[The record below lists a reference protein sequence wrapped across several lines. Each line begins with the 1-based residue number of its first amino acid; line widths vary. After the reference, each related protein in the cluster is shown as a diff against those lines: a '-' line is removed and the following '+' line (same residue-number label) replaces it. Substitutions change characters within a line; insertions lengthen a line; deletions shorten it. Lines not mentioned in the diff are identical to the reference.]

1 MADYSLDQLIEWMK
15 EQPRTLGWGMICAFD
30 RTQLNTLLTQEYI
43 RRFKTSSYLDPISG
57 TIPNGDERRF
67 ALKDFTLDRPRLSF
81 ENVDLNDS
89 KARLRMRVV
98 GGTQLG
104 LKNLG
109 GQWYTR
115 EIRETSPLQGPEL
128 SLNLRLDQVPGVVG
142 DQGELRL
149 DLKYSDDFRMT
160 VSEDRIEQNLVGAY
174 FQQKFAAL
182 DDEKRVFPIGRIE
195 RGDNELLQPQS
206 FVMRTQARRR
216 TADDPEGAVLGFV
229 RWKGDREGTL
239 PAPDSGFRYLIPND
253 GNRSTTVLLDAKRVL
268 LSLVADAFAKKA
280 KNPKDVA
287 FEILHDSQ
295 GLFQSLEGRGGSIS
309 VPSWRGTASYDGD
322 FFDRFWETRASY
334 EVSESDLAL
343 THRLRISI
351 PSPGVVSFRF
361 DAVDDVHVSL
371 TDVDDLTGSFGETLT
386 AAGYDKTNLVAPDRV
401 TYRFSIEAS
410 YRLTDDGGASFERE
424 NFTVRELMNPNIYW
438 GRIDKPQGCDDNF
451 VCLVL
456 SRKLDEIVSWIAR
469 SAEENL
475 SSSLCGVGSIFRSI
489 LSFEFQLSLSIETLL
504 LDIIKLNFGSAVIAD
519 ELRAPNDVGV
529 FGRVNPR
536 TTSFVVSPVEH
547 NLVAGTTR
555 QFAVTPA
562 TGDLRWSVEP
572 ILAGVLSEQI
582 GTIDPQTGLY
592 TAPTADSFSGLFVRL
607 RITAT
612 SQGNGF
618 SSSALVTVLRNALQ
632 VNPVAYV
639 MQAKATLSLEAGYL
653 GEASRL
659 TWAIKDASLGGVVA
673 GQGLTAQYIAPQTM
687 PPSDPDDPYDAGL
700 AFIADEVEVRDA
712 ASGVLSTAVVIVE
725 SATKS
730 PMLVTREVDP
740 ATGSVQLVAFINGR
754 PRDPA
759 KVEWDVRHGPGTFGN
774 TNGKPNGVY
783 TCGPSGD
790 QTFALLTATY
800 RSEDDGVFEGYV
812 LQPLPISELE
822 AAVRGTGVYELAN
835 ANKEDR
841 P

>member
-1 MADYSLDQLIEWMK
+1 MADYSLNQLIEWMK

-57 TIPNGDERRF
+57 TIANGDERRF

-104 LKNLG
+104 LKNVG
-109 GQWYTR
+109 GQWYAR

-142 DQGELRL
+142 EQGELRL

-195 RGDNELLQPQS
+195 RGVHELLQPQS

-229 RWKGDREGTL
+229 RWEGDAEGTL
-239 PAPDSGFRYLIPND
+239 PTPGSDFRYLIPND
-253 GNRSTTVLLDAKRVL
+253 GNRSATVMVESSRVL
-268 LSLVADAFAKKA
+268 LSHVMNTFKTKAVNSSFGITRDETGRIKEVRATGGYINLPVTDLPVYIDENIVYFRASLDPVPMASRMRLVLSPSRELTIVFPVSTRMD
-280 KNPKDVA
+280 
-287 FEILHDSQ
+287 LSLDS
-295 GLFQSLEGRGGSIS
+295 LSLAQRQEQAM
-309 VPSWRGTASYDGD
+309 WRACSYDMSYV
-322 FFDRFWETRASY
+322 RA
-334 EVSESDLAL
+334 EA
-343 THRLRISI
+343 
-351 PSPGVVSFRF
+351 
-361 DAVDDVHVSL
+361 SL
-371 TDVDDLTGSFGETLT
+371 TYSMGAEF
-386 AAGYDKTNLVAPDRV
+386 
-401 TYRFSIEAS
+401 
-410 YRLTDDGGASFERE
+410 RLTDAKGLDSVYENVVLKDVHAPHIWFEDPDLRLSNPGEGCKSFLPQFR
-424 NFTVRELMNPNIYW
+424 TMVRNAV
-438 GRIDKPQGCDDNF
+438 GRMEEALWHPTEGIVNVVQM
-451 VCLVL
+451 L
-456 SRKLDEIVSWIAR
+456 LDSH
-469 SAEENL
+469 
-475 SSSLCGVGSIFRSI
+475 
-489 LSFEFQLSLSIETLL
+489 LSLDTSIRALMLDTL
-504 LDIIKLNFGSAVIAD
+504 KLNFGNTLIAD
-519 ELRAPNDVGV
+519 ELLAPNDVGV

-536 TTSFVVSPVEH
+536 TTSFVVSPLEH

-555 QFAVTPA
+555 QFSVTPTTNA
-562 TGDLRWSVEP
+562 LTWSVEP
-572 ILAGVLSEQI
+572 ILASVLSKQI
-582 GTIDPQTGLY
+582 GTIDPHTGLY
-592 TAPTADSFSGLFVRL
+592 TAPTADSFAGPFVRL
-607 RITAT
+607 RVTAT
-612 SQGNGF
+612 SRGNDF

-639 MQAKATLSLEAGYL
+639 MQAGAALSLEAGYL

-659 TWAIKDASLGGVVA
+659 TWAIKDASLGGAVA
-673 GQGLTAQYIAPQTM
+673 GQGLTAQYTAPQTM

-740 ATGSVQLVAFINGR
+740 ANGNVQLVAFINGR

-759 KVEWDVRHGPGTFGN
+759 KVEWAVRHGPGTFGN
-774 TNGKPNGVY
+774 TSGKPNGVY
-783 TCGPSGD
+783 TSGPSGD

-800 RSEDDGVFEGYV
+800 HSEDDGVFEGYV

-822 AAVRGTGVYELAN
+822 AAVCGTGVYALAN
-835 ANKEDR
+835 VNEETR

>member
-1 MADYSLDQLIEWMK
+1 MADYSLSQLLDWMK

-57 TIPNGDERRF
+57 TIPNGEDRRF

-104 LKNLG
+104 LKSVG

-142 DQGELRL
+142 ENGELRL

-182 DDEKRVFPIGRIE
+182 NDETRVFPIGRIE
-195 RGDNELLQPQS
+195 RGDNELLKPQS

-216 TADDPEGAVLGFV
+216 TADDPVGAVLGFV
-229 RWKGDREGTL
+229 RWEGDREGTL
-239 PAPDSGFRYLIPND
+239 PTPDSDFRYLIPND
-253 GNRSTTVLLDAKRVL
+253 GDRSATVMMESSRVL
-268 LSLVADAFAKKA
+268 LSHVMKAFAAKAANSSFKIIRDEAGRIEAVRAQEGDVVLPDSILPVFFGSDIVEFLASLEPVLMTNKMELKLSPSRELSIVFPVHTRMDLRVHDLSFSGLKEREVWKNCNYGISHIRTQSSLSYSMNAKFRLTDANGLQSTYKDVELKDVQAPHIWFDDATLGPSNSGGDCASYYNQFRLMVADAVRRMEEALWHPTEGIV
-280 KNPKDVA
+280 NVVQM
-287 FEILHDSQ
+287 LLDS
-295 GLFQSLEGRGGSIS
+295 
-309 VPSWRGTASYDGD
+309 
-322 FFDRFWETRASY
+322 
-334 EVSESDLAL
+334 
-343 THRLRISI
+343 H
-351 PSPGVVSFRF
+351 
-361 DAVDDVHVSL
+361 
-371 TDVDDLTGSFGETLT
+371 
-386 AAGYDKTNLVAPDRV
+386 
-401 TYRFSIEAS
+401 
-410 YRLTDDGGASFERE
+410 
-424 NFTVRELMNPNIYW
+424 
-438 GRIDKPQGCDDNF
+438 
-451 VCLVL
+451 
-456 SRKLDEIVSWIAR
+456 
-469 SAEENL
+469 
-475 SSSLCGVGSIFRSI
+475 
-489 LSFEFQLSLSIETLL
+489 LSLDTSIRNLMLDTL
-504 LDIIKLNFGSAVIAD
+504 KLNFGNALIAD
-519 ELRAPNDVGV
+519 ELRAPYDVGV
-529 FGRVNPR
+529 FGRVNPL
-536 TTSFVVSPVEH
+536 TTSFVVSPLEH
-547 NLVAGTTR
+547 NLAAGTTR

-592 TAPTADSFSGLFVRL
+592 TAPTADSFAGPFVRL
-607 RITAT
+607 RVTAI

-639 MQAKATLSLEAGYL
+639 MQAKATLNLEAGYL
-653 GEASRL
+653 GETSQL
-659 TWAIKDASLGGVVA
+659 TWAIKDTSLGGAVV
-673 GQGLTAQYIAPQTM
+673 GQGLTAQYTAPQTM
-687 PPSDPDDPYDAGL
+687 PPSDPDDPYDVGL

-725 SATKS
+725 SATKT

-759 KVEWDVRHGPGTFGN
+759 KVEWAVRHGPGTFG
-774 TNGKPNGVY
+774 TTSGQPNGVY
-783 TCGPSGD
+783 TSGPSGD

-822 AAVRGTGVYELAN
+822 AAVRGTGVYALAN
-835 ANKEDR
+835 VNEETR

>member
-1 MADYSLDQLIEWMK
+1 MADYSLNQLIEWMK

-43 RRFKTSSYLDPISG
+43 RRFKTSSYLEPISG

-104 LKNLG
+104 LKSVG

-142 DQGELRL
+142 ENGELRL

-160 VSEDRIEQNLVGAY
+160 VSEDRIEQSLVGAY

-182 DDEKRVFPIGRIE
+182 NDEKRVFPIGRIE
-195 RGDNELLQPQS
+195 RGDNELLKPQS

-229 RWKGDREGTL
+229 RWEGDREGTL
-239 PAPDSGFRYLIPND
+239 PTSDSDFRYLIPND
-253 GNRSTTVLLDAKRVL
+253 GGRSATVLVSYGRVVLSLMLEGFKKRMADFSFEYTRDTTGQLLGIRILEGWTLAQRSRHGIAGEPGSGIQTIDVERAQHGVLADGRQELKLDAAGQLRIKWPMPI
-268 LSLVADAFAKKA
+268 LSRLEFNSLTPADVTDQSTWSSCNYSIAHVRSSASLDFTLHAALRLGNVDSASVKLVD
-280 KNPKDVA
+280 
-287 FEILHDSQ
+287 
-295 GLFQSLEGRGGSIS
+295 
-309 VPSWRGTASYDGD
+309 ASYDHAVQPSYVSD
-322 FFDRFWETRASY
+322 DRTAKNRGSGNNCAAFQTRANL
-334 EVSESDLAL
+334 LAMAG
-343 THRLRISI
+343 I
-351 PSPGVVSFRF
+351 
-361 DAVDDVHVSL
+361 
-371 TDVDDLTGSFGETLT
+371 T
-386 AAGYDKTNLVAPDRV
+386 AAERHFEQRGLGADYLASQFLVMELSYGP
-401 TYRFSIEAS
+401 SI
-410 YRLTDDGGASFERE
+410 
-424 NFTVRELMNPNIYW
+424 REL
-438 GRIDKPQGCDDNF
+438 
-451 VCLVL
+451 
-456 SRKLDEIVSWIAR
+456 VSD
-469 SAEENL
+469 
-475 SSSLCGVGSIFRSI
+475 
-489 LSFEFQLSLSIETLL
+489 TLN
-504 LDIIKLNFGSAVIAD
+504 LNFGNTILVDKLLS
-519 ELRAPNDVGV
+519 PHDVGV

-536 TTSFVVSPVEH
+536 TTSFVVSPLEH

-555 QFAVTPA
+555 QFTVTPA
-562 TGDLRWSVEP
+562 TDDLKWSVEP
-572 ILAGVLSEQI
+572 ILASVLSEQI

-592 TAPTADSFSGLFVRL
+592 TAPTADSFAGPFVRL
-607 RITAT
+607 RVTAT
-612 SQGNGF
+612 SQSNDY

-639 MQAKATLSLEAGYL
+639 MQAGAALSLEAGYL
-653 GEASRL
+653 GEANRL
-659 TWAIKDASLGGVVA
+659 TWTIKDASLGGAVA
-673 GQGLTAQYIAPQTM
+673 GQELTAQYTAPQTM

-700 AFIADEVEVRDA
+700 AFIADEVEVRDT

-759 KVEWDVRHGPGTFGN
+759 KVEWTVRHGPGTFGN

-783 TCGPSGD
+783 TSGPSGD

-835 ANKEDR
+835 VNEENR